1 MKTIV
6 NKLLIFVLIT
16 SFMVSC
22 NKDDEGTHG
31 TVKTAITDDPF
42 PFDFVA
48 EANVS
53 IAKIELKNENGEY
66 VTVFE
71 GNAGYNM
78 VGLTNGA
85 TANVNTTSIEN
96 GTYNEARITLSGASV
111 QLTNNQNFDLN
122 TQASGTSTITIDPA
136 LVVDSSQDSELLL
149 DLDINDSFNFEGM
162 SGVQLPDWITS
173 IDSILGCSFDA
184 DFTAVDLNQTGT
196 ITGTV
201 QDASGAI
208 QANALV
214 TVEVNGNTM
223 STQTDANG
231 NFTFIGVAN
240 GSYTV
245 DAEASNDNDGNTSV
259 SVSGNATASCS
270 ITIN

>member
-31 TVKTAITDDPF
+31 TVKTVITDDPF

-48 EANVS
+48 QANVS
-53 IAKIELKNENGEY
+53 VSKIELKNENGEY

-71 GNAGYNM
+71 GNADYNM
-78 VGLTNGA
+78 VGLTNGV
-85 TANVNTTSIEN
+85 TADINTTSVPN
-96 GTYNEARITLSGASV
+96 GTYNEARITLSDASV
-111 QLTNNQNFDLN
+111 QLANNDHFDMN
-122 TQASGTSTITIDPA
+122 AQASGTSSVEIEPA

-149 DLDINDSFNFEGM
+149 DLDINDSFHFTGM
-162 SGVQLPDWITS
+162 GGVQLPSWIASMAS
-173 IDSILGCSFDA
+173 IQGCNFDA

-201 QDASGAI
+201 QNDAGAI

-223 STQTDANG
+223 STQTDTNG

-240 GSYTV
+240 DTYV
-245 DAEASNDNDGNTSV
+245 VEAEASNNTEGDAFAT
-259 SVSGNATASCS
+259 VSGNGTATCN
-270 ITIN
+270 ITMH